1 MENKEKI
8 KYNKITNEHIK
19 EGIGKGYIDAL
30 ISYAG
35 FNTCKDGFD
44 YGFDGGFVEVK
55 KRDNRIVSSGFR
67 VDYQLKS
74 SSNITINN
82 NLIEYDLEAK
92 NYNDLVDPD
101 VGTPRILF
109 LYHMPKDFKEYI
121 TVTQHNTIFKYCA
134 WWCSLKNQIP
144 TTNKA
149 TKRIKIPIDNIV
161 NEESI
166 KKIMLMAKGGEL

>member
-1 MENKEKI
+1 MENKEKTN
-8 KYNKITNEHIK
+8 YNKITNQHIK
-19 EGIGKGYIDAL
+19 EGIGRCYIDAL

-44 YGFDGGFVEVK
+44 YGFDGGFIEVK
-55 KRDNRIVSSGFR
+55 KRDDRIVSSGFR

-74 SSNITINN
+74 SSNITINKDFV
-82 NLIEYDLEAK
+82 EYDLEAK

-109 LYHMPKDFKEYI
+109 LYHMPKDFKKYI
-121 TVTQHNTIFKYCA
+121 TVTQNNTIFKHCA
-134 WWCSLKNQIP
+134 WWYSLKSLKP
-144 TTNKA
+144 TTNTS
-149 TKRIKIPIDNIV
+149 TKRIKIPIENIV
-161 NEESI
+161 TEETI

>member
-1 MENKEKI
+1 MENEEKNN
-8 KYNKITNEHIK
+8 YNKITDQHIK
-19 EGIGKGYIDAL
+19 EGIGRSYIDAL

-44 YGFDGGFVEVK
+44 YGFDGGFIEVK
-55 KRDNRIVSSGFR
+55 KRDDRIVSSGFR

-82 NLIEYDLEAK
+82 NLVEYDLEAK

-121 TVTQHNTIFKYCA
+121 TVTQNSTVFKYCA
-134 WWCSLKNQIP
+134 WWYSLKDQPP
-144 TTNKA
+144 TTNSH
-149 TKRIKIPIDNIV
+149 TKRIKIPVENIV
-161 NEESI
+161 TKDSLKN
-166 KKIMLMAKGGEL
+166 IMKLAKGGKL